1 MAKSAASSNPVAA
14 AVSQAAAAGTIARS
28 TCDSLINDYAEAYP
42 DELDALLEAIRNG
55 SITVQER
62 R

>member
-1 MAKSAASSNPVAA
+1 MAKPASSNPAA
-14 AVSQAAAAGTIARS
+14 ITISQAAAAGTIARS
-28 TCDSLINDYAEAYP
+28 TCDSLIRNYAEAYP